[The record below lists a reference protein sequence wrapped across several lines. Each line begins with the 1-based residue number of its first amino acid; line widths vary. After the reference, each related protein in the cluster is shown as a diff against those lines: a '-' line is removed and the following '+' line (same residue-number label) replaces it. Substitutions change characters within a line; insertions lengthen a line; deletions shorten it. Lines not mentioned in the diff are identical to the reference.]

1 VERTRAELELADQ
14 SLLERFEI
22 TVFDARREAIAGGMT
37 DAMNR
42 ELDDLIERMEKIGPV
57 NPAAEEE
64 YQEARERHDF
74 MDRQKV
80 DLEAALADLEAA
92 IRKMDKQSRDLFEEM
107 FHAVNERF
115 QVIFPK
121 LFNGGKARLEL
132 TDPSNLLETGID
144 IIVQPPGKRLQ
155 SMTLMSGGEKAL
167 SAVALI
173 FAIFQLR
180 PTPFCVLDEVDAP
193 LDEANVM
200 RFAEMVAEMSSTSQ
214 FIIITHNKRTMEAA
228 HTLYGVTME
237 EPGISKVVGVKL
249 PSREQGRLGDTL

>member
-1 VERTRAELELADQ
+1 MKLATLKDGSRDGQ
-14 SLLERFEI
+14 L
-22 TVFDARREAIAGGMT
+22 V
-37 DAMNR
+37 
-42 ELDDLIERMEKIGPV
+42 V
-57 NPAAEEE
+57 
-64 YQEARERHDF
+64 
-74 MDRQKV
+74 V
-80 DLEAALADLEAA
+80 
-92 IRKMDKQSRDLFEEM
+92 SRDLASAHFAAGIATTMQQLLDDWNFVSPQLEDLY
-107 FHAVNERF
+107 AT
-115 QVIFPK
+115 
-121 LFNGGKARLEL
+121 LNGGKARLEL